1 MSTLH
6 YGKLYTTDLGG
17 NYRKAPVGTTC
28 AIGQTGATDCS
39 PAVLSAVSLIDD
51 KIDSYNIMTGKMA
64 YTGSTKSPKLKML
77 PEIDKVIFNNPA
89 TVVIWSD
96 GTKTIVKTRQKG
108 RKKDKFS
115 KEYGLAM
122 AIAKKYCGNR
132 CRFMKMV
139 KEGKDAG

>member
-1 MSTLH
+1 MATYR
-6 YGKLYTTDLGG
+6 YGDVYLTDADGD
-17 NYRKAPVGTTC
+17 YQEVV
-28 AIGQTGATDCS
+28 IGDRDCS
-39 PAVLSAVSLIDD
+39 SAILSGISMFDD
-51 KIDSYNIMTGKMA
+51 RVNSNNIRTGKFA
-64 YTGSTKSPKLKML
+64 YTGSMKSPELKML
-77 PEIDKVIFNNPA
+77 PEIEKVIFNDPA

-132 CRFMKMV
+132 CRFMKLV

>member
-1 MSTLH
+1 MATYRYGDVYLTDTDGDYEKVVISDRDCSSAILSGISMLDDRVNSNNIRT
-6 YGKLYTTDLGG
+6 GKL
-17 NYRKAPVGTTC
+17 
-28 AIGQTGATDCS
+28 
-39 PAVLSAVSLIDD
+39 
-51 KIDSYNIMTGKMA
+51 A
-64 YTGSTKSPKLKML
+64 YTGSMKSPELKML
-77 PEIDKVIFNNPA
+77 PEIEKVIFNDPA

-96 GTKTIVKTRQKG
+96 GTKTVVKTRQKG

-132 CRFMKMV
+132 CRFMKLV

>member
-1 MSTLH
+1 MATYK
-6 YGKLYTTDLGG
+6 YGNVYLTDRDG
-17 NYRKAPVGTTC
+17 NYQEVY
-28 AIGQTGATDCS
+28 TGPTDCS
-39 PAVLSAVSLIDD
+39 SSVLSAMSLIDD
-51 KIDSYNIMTGKMA
+51 KISSSNIMTGKMV
-64 YTGSTKSPKLKML
+64 YTGRGSMESPELKML
-77 PEIDKVIFNNPA
+77 PEIKKVVFNDPA

-96 GTKTIVKTRQKG
+96 GTKTVVKTRQKG

-132 CRFMKMV
+132 CRFIKLV

>member
-1 MSTLH
+1 MANYK
-6 YGKLYTTDLGG
+6 YGNLYVTDSDGD
-17 NYRKAPVGTTC
+17 YEKVVISDR
-28 AIGQTGATDCS
+28 DCS
-39 PAVLSAVSLIDD
+39 SAILSGISMFDD
-51 KIDSYNIMTGKMA
+51 RVNSNSIKTGKFA
-64 YTGSTKSPKLKML
+64 YTGSMKSPELKML
-77 PEIDKVIFNNPA
+77 PEIEKVIFNDPA

-96 GTKTIVKTRQKG
+96 GTKTVVKTRQKG